1 MHAMQY
7 EITLPADYDMGI
19 IRKRVATKGHL
30 LDGYPGL
37 GAKAYL
43 IRERGV
49 DDSPVNQY
57 APFYLWNTP
66 EGMNSFLWGP
76 GFQGIVD
83 DFGRPE
89 VQHWSGLAFTEG
101 AVPEVD
107 GASEKGAVSREGA
120 GAAASDVRA
129 SVKTA
134 IRRRMRIPA
143 RTHLGGFA
151 DELAAEAARL
161 ARQEGAL
168 FAATAID
175 PRTWEALHFSVW
187 DHESP
192 KGVGDVFQVLHVSA
206 PERHLL
212 TSGRHW

>member
-19 IRKRVATKGHL
+19 IRRRVATKGHL
-30 LDGYPGL
+30 LDDYPGL

-43 IRERGV
+43 IRERGI

-89 VQHWSGLAFTEG
+89 VQHWTGLAF
-101 AVPEVD
+101 
-107 GASEKGAVSREGA
+107 SE
-120 GAAASDVRA
+120 AAAATDGPTASGVRA
-129 SVKTA
+129 SAKSA
-134 IRRRMRIPA
+134 IRRHMHIPA
-143 RTHLGGFA
+143 RTHLGGLA

-161 ARQEGAL
+161 VRQEGAL
-168 FAATAID
+168 LAATAID
-175 PRTWEALHFSVW
+175 PRTWEAVHFSVY

-206 PERHLL
+206 PERDLL
-212 TSGRHW
+212 PQGKQW

>member
-19 IRKRVATKGHL
+19 IRDRVATKGHL
-30 LDGYPGL
+30 LDDCPGL

-43 IRERGV
+43 VRERGV

-76 GFQGIVD
+76 GFQGIID

-89 VQHWSGLAFTEG
+89 VQHWTGLAFAEG
-101 AVPEVD
+101 I
-107 GASEKGAVSREGA
+107 ASTAPA
-120 GAAASDVRA
+120 RA
-129 SVKTA
+129 A
-134 IRRRMRIPA
+134 IRRRMRIPD
-143 RTHLGGFA
+143 RTPLGP
-151 DELAAEAARL
+151 LAAELAHEAERL
-161 ARQEGAL
+161 ARQDGNIY
-168 FAATAID
+168 AAVSID

-192 KGVGDVFQVLHVSA
+192 KGVGDVFQVLHLSA
-206 PERHLL
+206 PERDLL
-212 TSGRHW
+212 RRGRQW

>member
-19 IRKRVATKGHL
+19 IRDRVATRGHL
-30 LDGYPGL
+30 LDDCPGL
-37 GAKAYL
+37 GAKAFL

-89 VQHWSGLAFTEG
+89 VQHWTGLAFAQG
-101 AVPEVD
+101 P
-107 GASEKGAVSREGA
+107 ASA
-120 GAAASDVRA
+120 GSASA
-129 SVKTA
+129 KTA
-134 IRRRMRIPA
+134 IRRRTRVQD
-143 RTHLGGFA
+143 RTQLGRLA
-151 DELAAEAARL
+151 DELAYETIQLTQYEGMIYAA
-161 ARQEGAL
+161 A
-168 FAATAID
+168 AID
-175 PRTWEALHFSVW
+175 PRTWEALSFSVW

-192 KGVGDVFQVLHVSA
+192 KGQGDVFQVLHVSA
-206 PERHLL
+206 PDLALL
-212 TSGRHW
+212 PEGRQW

>member
-30 LDGYPGL
+30 LDNYPGL

-49 DDSPVNQY
+49 GDSPVNQY

-89 VQHWSGLAFTEG
+89 VQHWTGLAFAEG
-101 AVPEVD
+101 
-107 GASEKGAVSREGA
+107 
-120 GAAASDVRA
+120 AASDAASSARA
-129 SVKTA
+129 A
-134 IRRRMRIPA
+134 IRRRQRIPA

-151 DELAAEAARL
+151 GELAAEASRL

-168 FAATAID
+168 FAATAVD
-175 PRTWEALHFSVW
+175 PRAWEALHFSVW

-192 KGVGDVFQVLHVSA
+192 KGEGDVFQVLHLSA
-206 PERHLL
+206 PERHVLPR
-212 TSGRHW
+212 GRQW

>member
-19 IRKRVATKGHL
+19 IRNRVATKGHL
-30 LDGYPGL
+30 LDDYPGL

-89 VQHWSGLAFTEG
+89 VQHWSGLAYAEG
-101 AVPEVD
+101 TASGAPAKSAV
-107 GASEKGAVSREGA
+107 
-120 GAAASDVRA
+120 
-129 SVKTA
+129 
-134 IRRRMRIPA
+134 RRRTRIPA
-143 RTHLGGFA
+143 RTHLGG
-151 DELAAEAARL
+151 LAAELAHEAQRL
-161 ARQEGAL
+161 AHQGGAVY
-168 FAATAID
+168 AATAID
-175 PRTWEALHFSVW
+175 PRTWEALFFSVW
-187 DHESP
+187 DHDAP
-192 KGVGDVFQVLHVSA
+192 KGPGDVFQVLHLSA
-206 PERHLL
+206 PERSLL
-212 TSGRHW
+212 PQGQQW